1 MDAPSQA
8 PARSR
13 LSIGVGA
20 AVVLVLIALVAT
32 VLVSAFAPR
41 GDSRLIVPTD
51 DPAAG
56 VSTIAPG
63 GETSAATGVGESS
76 PILVHVLGAV
86 AHPGLYELSEGAR
99 VIDAVAAAGGY
110 TEAADQA
117 QLNLARVVSDGEQLY
132 APSIGEA
139 PPPAAS
145 TEGGPA
151 AETGALVDLNTADAA
166 GLETLPRI
174 GPETARK
181 IIEYREASG
190 PFTAVEQLL
199 EVPGIGQKTLD
210 GLRELVRV

>member
-41 GDSRLIVPTD
+41 GDSSLIVPSD
-51 DPAAG
+51 DSGRAG
-56 VSTIAPG
+56 PTAAPG
-63 GETSAATGVGESS
+63 DEASAGPGVGESP

-117 QLNLARVVSDGEQLY
+117 QLNLAREVSDGEQLY

-139 PPPAAS
+139 PPPAAGA
-145 TEGGPA
+145 GGGQA
-151 AETGALVDLNTADAA
+151 AETGALVDLNTADGAV
-166 GLETLPRI
+166 LETLPRI

-181 IIEYREASG
+181 IIEYRESSG